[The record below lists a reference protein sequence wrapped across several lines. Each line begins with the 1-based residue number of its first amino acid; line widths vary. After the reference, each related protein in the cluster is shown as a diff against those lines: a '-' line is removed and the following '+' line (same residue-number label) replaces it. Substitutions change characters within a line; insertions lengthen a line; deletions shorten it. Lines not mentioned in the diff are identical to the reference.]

1 MAETRWSLRW
11 NERPS
16 EEAALFNPAFCG
28 ELIYR
33 CVFEY
38 EGIRATPMPLAL
50 AFVVLPLTLHP
61 ATRVILPGRA
71 NATLVTWAAE
81 RGPHLA
87 ELPDRVLALRPIARE
102 ALLFMTQ
109 AGALAVTAAGLQR
122 GDAPLRLSAKR
133 PAATPES
140 EEIRRAAGL
149 LGRWF
154 ANQGGAA
161 AVLQALGVRP

>member
-1 MAETRWSLRW
+1 MAETRWSLSW

-33 CVFEY
+33 CVSEY
-38 EGIRATPMPLAL
+38 EGIRGAAMPLAL
-50 AFVVLPLTLHP
+50 AFVLLPLTLHP
-61 ATRVILPGRA
+61 PTRGLLPGRA

-87 ELPDRVLALRPIARE
+87 ELPDRILGLRPIARE
-102 ALLFMTQ
+102 ALLFMIQTR
-109 AGALAVTAAGLQR
+109 GLAITAVGLQR

-133 PAATPES
+133 PTATPES

-154 ANQGGAA
+154 ANQAGAA
-161 AVLQALGVRP
+161 SVLQALGVRP